1 MNTIKTITAML
12 LLALLYTN
20 AYAYD
25 FEVDGVYYNLV
36 SANDKTCEVVGAK
49 EGLTSLTIPSSIT
62 TRGVELSIVRI
73 CTGSFKQNESI
84 TRLIVN
90 APTEIQSSAFYG
102 CTHLTQVSLGNG
114 VKSIEEKAFYNC
126 PIDSLFVP
134 NTVNTIG
141 ASAINLIK
149 TVHLED
155 GENELICG
163 GEATS
168 MMNLYMGRDMK
179 TGAGIDTRTDHQL
192 WADYYKK
199 SMSLCGHNLLKV
211 SIGNMVRKLDESLF
225 ENCRISSISI
235 PKNIVKIGPNVFK
248 GCTKLRHVVFED
260 SETAISIWYNYDHNP
275 FKAEDY
281 IYNDQLDGYCFVC
294 GVCSPFKEL
303 PLTTVYIGRNISYVT
318 GSHVINDYYY
328 DKKIFV
334 FEVGTDVAGLFNH
347 TTLEKVDFGPMV
359 TNICN
364 YMFQDCKNPNVL
376 SIPNS
381 VRSIGEHAFYKS
393 AISGDLKSKNLISIG
408 DEAFYGC
415 ERLKSIDFES
425 LQKLGETVFLKCSSL
440 RKVDLR
446 RIKTLPGETFKDC
459 TSLNWVSFGEDL
471 TLLRSSAFS
480 HCSNLTQI
488 GVKALTPPEIPGD
501 QYPNIDIGFSDI
513 NKYEATLYIPFGTTA
528 KYKAAYSWRTF
539 LVKLE
544 QDIPEFKFVA
554 KKPKDIEGDYISVQ
568 PTNKHRKVSLTTTD
582 PNAKY
587 QWYKYVEK
595 VGKEIDITNLYC
607 NAFGWGLNNNGWCTN
622 THNADSAAILN
633 YDLRF
638 NTGDKLSFDWS
649 VSSEAVYDQL
659 QCYLGDELL
668 FVKSGD
674 QSGHFSKTF
683 ESATTGKL
691 SFVYIKD
698 NFVDVADDNAVIR
711 NIKLANSEN
720 MTMQIPEPIV
730 EETKS
735 ELSNGAT
742 NYGDRVFCVVTLG
755 NGMQIKSDEF
765 VLEYLNFIK
774 TQPTE
779 ENPCV
784 ILDTPDSG
792 AKYQWYQIADSYSQ
806 RITPTS
812 TDPYAW
818 TENDG
823 VWISN
828 NKTIDASSSVMSA
841 AINVMAGDTLNFDWS
856 VSSEAGYDFFT
867 CVINGNRVL
876 NKSGINSGTFEKTF
890 TDASSVLI
898 EFKYTKDRSGMG
910 GKDCATVSNIRLAH
924 LVPVPENY
932 KIEGATANVLDK
944 SLIKKECLVFC
955 LVTLSDG
962 RTLTSNTILVH
973 PKSDIKDIEIS
984 PSNDYDVYNINGAYI
999 MKCKDKSELG
1009 LLPSGIYIVNGKK
1022 VFIK

>member
-134 NTVNTIG
+134 NTVISIG
-141 ASAINLIK
+141 ANAINRVK

-199 SMSLCGHNLLKV
+199 SMSLCGYNLLKV

-260 SETAISIWYNYDHNP
+260 SETAISIYYNYDHDP
-275 FKAEDY
+275 FKAENY

-318 GSHVINDYYY
+318 ESHVINDYYY
-328 DKKIFV
+328 DKKNFV
-334 FEVGTDVAGLFNH
+334 FAVGTDVAGLFNH

-359 TNICN
+359 TNICY

-381 VRSIGEHAFYKS
+381 VRSIDEHAFYKS

-425 LQKLGETVFLKCSSL
+425 LQNLGETVFLKCSSL

-488 GVKALTPPEIPGD
+488 GVKALTPPEIPGG
-501 QYPNIDIGFSDI
+501 QYPNIDIGFPDI
-513 NKYEATLYIPFGTTA
+513 NKYEATLYIPVGTTA
-528 KYKAAYSWRTF
+528 KYEGAYSWRTF

-812 TDPYAW
+812 TGPYAW

>member
-36 SANDKTCEVVGAK
+36 SANYKTCEVVGAK

-73 CTGSFKQNESI
+73 CTGSFKQNMSI

-114 VKSIEEKAFYNC
+114 VKSIDEKAFYNC

-134 NTVNTIG
+134 NTVNFIG
-141 ASAINLIK
+141 ANAINRIK

-163 GEATS
+163 GAATS
-168 MMNLYMGRDMK
+168 MINLYMGRNMK
-179 TGAGIDTRTDHQL
+179 TGAGIDSETKHDYYS
-192 WADYYKK
+192 DYYKK
-199 SMSLCGHNLLKV
+199 SMSLCGYNLLNV

-225 ENCRISSISI
+225 ENCRIASISI
-235 PKNIVKIGPNVFK
+235 PKNIVEIGPNVFK
-248 GCTKLRHVVFED
+248 GCTKLRHVIFED
-260 SETAISIWYNYDHNP
+260 SETAISICYNYDHDP
-275 FKAEDY
+275 FEAYHYVGENY
-281 IYNDQLDGYCFVC
+281 HYVR
-294 GVCSPFKEL
+294 GVCSPFKES
-303 PLTTVYIGRNISYVT
+303 PLTSVYIGRNISYT
-318 GSHVINDYYY
+318 ASRHVVI
-328 DKKIFV
+328 KEGIFIFTASPV
-334 FEVGTDVAGLFNH
+334 GLFNH

-359 TNICN
+359 TNICQ
-364 YMFQDCKNPNVL
+364 YMFSDCKNPNVL

-408 DEAFYGC
+408 DDAFYGC

-425 LQKLGETVFLKCSSL
+425 LQTLGETVFLKCSSL

-446 RIKTLPGETFKDC
+446 RIKTLPQETFKDC

-471 TLLRSSAFS
+471 TNLSSSTFLN
-480 HCSNLTQI
+480 CSNLTQI
-488 GVKALTPPEIPGD
+488 GVKALTPPKIPTSISNLDG
-501 QYPNIDIGFSDI
+501 GFPSV
-513 NKYEATLYIPFGTTA
+513 NKYEATLYIPVGTTA
-528 KYKAAYSWRTF
+528 KYEDALSWRTF

-544 QDIPEFKFVA
+544 QDIPDFQFVA

-568 PTNKHRKVSLTTTD
+568 PTNKHRKVSLTTID

-595 VGKEIDITNLYC
+595 AGKEIDITNLYC
-607 NAFGWGLNNNGWCTN
+607 NASGWGLNNNGWCTN

-812 TDPYAW
+812 TGPYAW

-841 AINVMAGDTLNFDWS
+841 SINVMAGDTLNFDWS

-898 EFKYTKDRSGMG
+898 EFNYTKDRSGMG

-944 SLIKKECLVFC
+944 SLIKKERLVFC

>member
-90 APTEIQSSAFYG
+90 APIEIQSSAFYG

-141 ASAINLIK
+141 ANAINLIK

-168 MMNLYMGRDMK
+168 MINLYMGRNMK
-179 TGAGIDTRTDHQL
+179 TGAGIEPILRDGNIYWPDC
-192 WADYYKK
+192 YKRSK
-199 SMSLCGHNLLKV
+199 SLCGYNLLKV

-248 GCTKLRHVVFED
+248 GCTKLRHVFFED
-260 SETAISIWYNYDHNP
+260 SETAISIYYNYDHNP
-275 FKAEDY
+275 LLVESGTSPFPVK
-281 IYNDQLDGYCFVC
+281 
-294 GVCSPFKEL
+294 GVCSPFQKL
-303 PLTTVYIGRNISYVT
+303 PLTSVYIGRDISYVT
-318 GSHVINDYYY
+318 YSYFLLPGKWGYLTLAPPSDAI
-328 DKKIFV
+328 
-334 FEVGTDVAGLFNH
+334 GLFNH

-359 TNICN
+359 TNICE
-364 YMFQDCKNPNVL
+364 YMFKDCKNPNIL

-381 VRSIGEHAFYKS
+381 VRSIDEHAFYKS

-425 LQKLGETVFLKCSSL
+425 LQKLGEAVFLKCSSL

-446 RIKTLPGETFKDC
+446 RIKTLPSETFKDC

-501 QYPNIDIGFSDI
+501 QYPNIDIGFHDI
-513 NKYEATLYIPFGTTA
+513 NKYEATLYIPVGTTA
-528 KYKAAYSWRTF
+528 KYEDAYSWRTF

-554 KKPKDIEGDYISVQ
+554 KKPKDIEGDFISVQ
-568 PTNKHRKVSLTTTD
+568 PTNKHRKVSLTTID

-595 VGKEIDITNLYC
+595 AGKEIDITNLYC
-607 NAFGWGLNNNGWCTN
+607 NASGWGLNNNGWCTN

-674 QSGHFSKTF
+674 QNGHFSKTF

-806 RITPTS
+806 KITPTS
-812 TDPYAW
+812 TGPYAW

-841 AINVMAGDTLNFDWS
+841 SINVMAGDTLNFDWS
-856 VSSEAGYDFFT
+856 VSSEAAYDYFT
-867 CVINGNRVL
+867 CVINGTQVL
-876 NKSGINSGTFEKTF
+876 NKSGIDSGTFEKTF

-898 EFKYTKDRSGMG
+898 EFKYTKDRSGKG
-910 GKDCATVSNIRLAH
+910 GKDCATVSNIRLARH
-924 LVPVPENY
+924 VPVPENY

-944 SLIKKECLVFC
+944 SLIKKERLVFC

-973 PKSDIKDIEIS
+973 PKSDIKDIEIN

>member
-36 SANDKTCEVVGAK
+36 SANYKTCEVVGAK

-73 CTGSFKQNESI
+73 CTGSFKQNMSI

-114 VKSIEEKAFYNC
+114 VKSIDEKAFYNC

-134 NTVNTIG
+134 NTVNFIG
-141 ASAINLIK
+141 ANAINRIK

-163 GEATS
+163 GAATS
-168 MMNLYMGRDMK
+168 MINLYMGRNMK
-179 TGAGIDTRTDHQL
+179 TGAGIDSETKHDYYS
-192 WADYYKK
+192 DYYKK
-199 SMSLCGHNLLKV
+199 SMSLCGYNLLNV

-225 ENCRISSISI
+225 ENCRIASISI
-235 PKNIVKIGPNVFK
+235 PKNIVEIGPNVFK
-248 GCTKLRHVVFED
+248 GCTKLRHVIFED
-260 SETAISIWYNYDHNP
+260 SETAISICYNYDHDP
-275 FKAEDY
+275 FEAYHYVGENY
-281 IYNDQLDGYCFVC
+281 HYVR
-294 GVCSPFKEL
+294 GVCSPFKES
-303 PLTTVYIGRNISYVT
+303 PLTSVYIGRNISYT
-318 GSHVINDYYY
+318 ASRHVVI
-328 DKKIFV
+328 KEGIFIFTASPV
-334 FEVGTDVAGLFNH
+334 GLFNH

-359 TNICN
+359 TNICQ
-364 YMFQDCKNPNVL
+364 YMFSDCKNPNVL

-408 DEAFYGC
+408 DDAFYGC

-425 LQKLGETVFLKCSSL
+425 LQTLGETVFLKCSSL

-446 RIKTLPGETFKDC
+446 RIKTLPQETFKDC

-471 TLLRSSAFS
+471 TNLSSSTFLN
-480 HCSNLTQI
+480 CSNLTQI
-488 GVKALTPPEIPGD
+488 GVKALTPPKIPTSISNLDG
-501 QYPNIDIGFSDI
+501 GFPSV
-513 NKYEATLYIPFGTTA
+513 NKYEATLYIPVGTTA
-528 KYKAAYSWRTF
+528 KYEDALSWRTF

-544 QDIPEFKFVA
+544 QDIPDFQFVA

-568 PTNKHRKVSLTTTD
+568 PTNKHRKVSLTTID

-595 VGKEIDITNLYC
+595 AGKEIDITNLYC
-607 NAFGWGLNNNGWCTN
+607 NASGWGLNNNGWCTN
-622 THNADSAAILN
+622 MHNADSAAILN

-812 TDPYAW
+812 TGPYAW

-841 AINVMAGDTLNFDWS
+841 SINVMAGDTLNFDWS

-898 EFKYTKDRSGMG
+898 EFNYTKDRSGMG

>member
-36 SANDKTCEVVGAK
+36 SANYKTCEVVGAK

-73 CTGSFKQNESI
+73 CTGSFKQNMSI

-114 VKSIEEKAFYNC
+114 VKSIDEKAFYNC

-134 NTVNTIG
+134 NTVNFIG
-141 ASAINLIK
+141 ANAINRIK

-163 GEATS
+163 GAATS
-168 MMNLYMGRDMK
+168 MINLYMGRNMK
-179 TGAGIDTRTDHQL
+179 TGAGIDSETKHDYYS
-192 WADYYKK
+192 DYYKK
-199 SMSLCGHNLLKV
+199 SMSLCGYNLLNV

-225 ENCRISSISI
+225 ENCRIASISI
-235 PKNIVKIGPNVFK
+235 PKNIVEIGPNVFK
-248 GCTKLRHVVFED
+248 GCTKLRHVIFED
-260 SETAISIWYNYDHNP
+260 SETAISICYNYDHDP
-275 FKAEDY
+275 FEAYHYVGENY
-281 IYNDQLDGYCFVC
+281 HYVR
-294 GVCSPFKEL
+294 GVCSPFKES
-303 PLTTVYIGRNISYVT
+303 PLTSVYIGRNISYT
-318 GSHVINDYYY
+318 ASRHVVI
-328 DKKIFV
+328 KEGIFIFTASPV
-334 FEVGTDVAGLFNH
+334 GLFNH

-359 TNICN
+359 TNICQ
-364 YMFQDCKNPNVL
+364 YMFSDCKNPNVL

-408 DEAFYGC
+408 DDAFYGC

-425 LQKLGETVFLKCSSL
+425 LQTLGETVFLKCSSL

-446 RIKTLPGETFKDC
+446 RIKTLPQETFKDC

-471 TLLRSSAFS
+471 TNLSSSTFLN
-480 HCSNLTQI
+480 CSNLTQI
-488 GVKALTPPEIPGD
+488 GVKALTPPKIPTSISNLDG
-501 QYPNIDIGFSDI
+501 GFPSV
-513 NKYEATLYIPFGTTA
+513 NKYEATLYIPVGTTA
-528 KYKAAYSWRTF
+528 KYEDALSWRTF

-544 QDIPEFKFVA
+544 QDIPDFQFVA

-568 PTNKHRKVSLTTTD
+568 PTNKHRKVSLTTID

-595 VGKEIDITNLYC
+595 AGKEIDITNLYC

-674 QSGHFSKTF
+674 QNGHFSKTF

-812 TDPYAW
+812 TGPYAW

-841 AINVMAGDTLNFDWS
+841 SINVMAGDTLNFDWS

>member
-36 SANDKTCEVVGAK
+36 SANYKTCEVVGAK

-73 CTGSFKQNESI
+73 CTGSFKQNMSI

-114 VKSIEEKAFYNC
+114 VKSIDEKAFYNC

-134 NTVNTIG
+134 NTVNFIG
-141 ASAINLIK
+141 ANAINRIK

-163 GEATS
+163 GAATS
-168 MMNLYMGRDMK
+168 MINLYMGRNMK
-179 TGAGIDTRTDHQL
+179 TGAGIDSETKHDYYS
-192 WADYYKK
+192 DYYKK
-199 SMSLCGHNLLKV
+199 SMSLCGYNLLNV

-225 ENCRISSISI
+225 ENCRIASISI
-235 PKNIVKIGPNVFK
+235 PKNIVEIGPNVFK
-248 GCTKLRHVVFED
+248 GCTKLRHVIFED
-260 SETAISIWYNYDHNP
+260 SETAISICYNYDHDP
-275 FKAEDY
+275 FEAYHYVGENY
-281 IYNDQLDGYCFVC
+281 HYVR
-294 GVCSPFKEL
+294 GVCSPFKES
-303 PLTTVYIGRNISYVT
+303 PLTSVYIGRNISYT
-318 GSHVINDYYY
+318 ASRHVVI
-328 DKKIFV
+328 KEGIFIFTASPV
-334 FEVGTDVAGLFNH
+334 GLFNH

-359 TNICN
+359 TNICQ
-364 YMFQDCKNPNVL
+364 YMFSDCKNPNVL

-408 DEAFYGC
+408 DDAFYGC

-425 LQKLGETVFLKCSSL
+425 LQTLGETVFLKCSSL

-446 RIKTLPGETFKDC
+446 RIKTLPQETFKDC

-471 TLLRSSAFS
+471 TNLSSSTFLN
-480 HCSNLTQI
+480 CSNLTQI
-488 GVKALTPPEIPGD
+488 GVKALTPPKIPTSISNLDG
-501 QYPNIDIGFSDI
+501 GFPSV
-513 NKYEATLYIPFGTTA
+513 NKYEATLYIPVGTTA
-528 KYKAAYSWRTF
+528 KYEDALSWRTF

-544 QDIPEFKFVA
+544 QDIPDFQFVA

-568 PTNKHRKVSLTTTD
+568 PTNKHRKVSLTTID

-595 VGKEIDITNLYC
+595 AGKEIDITNLYC
-607 NAFGWGLNNNGWCTN
+607 NASGWGLNNNGWCTN
-622 THNADSAAILN
+622 MHNADSAAILN

-674 QSGHFSKTF
+674 QNGHFSKTF

-698 NFVDVADDNAVIR
+698 NSVDVADDNAVIR

-812 TDPYAW
+812 TGPYAW

-841 AINVMAGDTLNFDWS
+841 SINVMAGDTLNFDWS

-898 EFKYTKDRSGMG
+898 EFNYTKDRSGMG

-955 LVTLSDG
+955 LVNLSDG

-973 PKSDIKDIEIS
+973 PNSDIKDIEIS

>member
-134 NTVNTIG
+134 NTVNSIG
-141 ASAINLIK
+141 ANAINRVK

-163 GEATS
+163 GAATS
-168 MMNLYMGRDMK
+168 MINLYMGRNMK
-179 TGAGIDTRTDHQL
+179 TGAGIDSQTKHDF

-199 SMSLCGHNLLKV
+199 SMSLCGYNLLKV
-211 SIGNMVRKLDESLF
+211 SIGNMVQKLDESLF

-235 PKNIVKIGPNVFK
+235 PKNIVEIGPNVFK

-260 SETAISIWYNYDHNP
+260 SETAIRIYYNYDHDP
-275 FKAEDY
+275 FKA
-281 IYNDQLDGYCFVC
+281 NDDDMDNVC
-294 GVCSPFKEL
+294 DVVGVCPPFKEL
-303 PLTTVYIGRNISYVT
+303 PLTTVYIGRNISYST
-318 GSHVINDYYY
+318 EKYVIKHDNYHSGN
-328 DKKIFV
+328 FV
-334 FEVGTDVAGLFNH
+334 FAVRTDVAGLFNH

-359 TNICN
+359 TNICE
-364 YMFQDCKNPNVL
+364 YMFQDCKNPNLL

-381 VRSIGEHAFYKS
+381 VRSIDEHAFYNS
-393 AISGDLKSKNLISIG
+393 AISGDLKAKNLISIG

-425 LQKLGETVFLKCSSL
+425 LQKLGKTVFLKCSSL

-446 RIKTLPGETFKDC
+446 RIKTLPQETFMDC

-471 TLLRSSAFS
+471 TNLASSTFWN
-480 HCSNLTQI
+480 CSNLTQI
-488 GVKALTPPEIPGD
+488 GVKALTPPEISGIG
-501 QYPNIDIGFSDI
+501 YPNFDGGFPSV
-513 NKYEATLYIPFGTTA
+513 NKYEATLYIPVGTTA
-528 KYKAAYSWRTF
+528 KYEDALSWRTF

-568 PTNKHRKVSLTTTD
+568 PTNKHRKVSLTTID

-595 VGKEIDITNLYC
+595 AGKEIDITNLYC
-607 NAFGWGLNNNGWCTN
+607 NASGWGLNNNGWCTN
-622 THNADSAAILN
+622 MHNADSAAILN

-674 QSGHFSKTF
+674 QNGHFSKTF

-806 RITPTS
+806 KITPTS
-812 TDPYAW
+812 TGPYAW

-828 NKTIDASSSVMSA
+828 NKTIDTSSSVMSA
-841 AINVMAGDTLNFDWS
+841 SINVMAGDTLNFDWS
-856 VSSEAGYDFFT
+856 VSSEAAYDYFT
-867 CVINGNRVL
+867 CVINGTQVL
-876 NKSGINSGTFEKTF
+876 NKSGIDSGTFEKTF

-898 EFKYTKDRSGMG
+898 EFKYTKDRSGKG
-910 GKDCATVSNIRLAH
+910 GKDCATVSNIRLARH
-924 LVPVPENY
+924 VPVPENY

-944 SLIKKECLVFC
+944 SLIKKERLVFC

-973 PKSDIKDIEIS
+973 PKSDIKDIEIN